1 MHKKLKI
8 VSSHSQQSDL
18 DFWLT
23 KTYIERLE
31 AVEFLRK
38 QFLNFKNINEGLQR
52 VCTITHIERL
62 NLINIF

>member
-8 VSSHSQQSDL
+8 VSFHSQKSDL

-31 AVEFLRK
+31 AIEFLRK
-38 QFLNFKNINEGLQR
+38 QYLHFKNVNEGLQR
-52 VCTITHIERL
+52 VCTITHKA
-62 NLINIF
+62 